1 MRPGRYAAVLAAFG
15 CQRLAELAYSARNER
30 RIRTRGRIAP
40 QAAAS
45 SFKWIVLTNAA
56 LFSLPALERL
66 LRRRTQ
72 VPAAAIAIGWMAA
85 LGGMALRISVLASL
99 GPAWT
104 ARALVPAELRV
115 IDRGPYRLIRHPNY
129 LALGLEFF
137 GLPLIGGAYYSAL
150 GLSLVNAGLLS
161 IRIRDEER
169 LLMAIPEYR
178 RRMAAKPRFI
188 PRLKSR

>member
-30 RIRTRGRIAP
+30 RIRARSRIAP

-45 SFKWIVLTNAA
+45 SYKWIVLTNTA
-56 LFSLPALERL
+56 LFLLPALERV
-66 LRRRTQ
+66 LRRRSH

-85 LGGMALRISVLASL
+85 LGGTALRLSVLASL

-104 ARALVPAELRV
+104 ARALVPTDLQV

-129 LALGLEFF
+129 LALGLEFI
-137 GLPLIGGAYYSAL
+137 GLPLIGGAYYSAA
-150 GLSLVNAGLLS
+150 GLSLLNAGLLAT
-161 IRIRDEER
+161 RIREEES

-178 RRMAAKPRFI
+178 LRMADKPRFL
-188 PRLKSR
+188 PRLTNR